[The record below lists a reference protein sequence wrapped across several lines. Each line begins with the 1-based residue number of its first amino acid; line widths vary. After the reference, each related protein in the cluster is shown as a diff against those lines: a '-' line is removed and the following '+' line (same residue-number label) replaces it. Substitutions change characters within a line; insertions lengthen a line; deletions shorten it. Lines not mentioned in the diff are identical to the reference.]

1 MSRSTTSSSSSSS
14 TAPTVSDKDLLA
26 FYKRKYEEAQR
37 KEDKYKEKIDRHLK
51 NLVTDRV
58 CNADVIITIYES
70 HVISMQCRVIS
81 LDSRILQNLVIVWE
95 CLEDIVR

>member
-1 MSRSTTSSSSSSS
+1 MLSFIFYFVDNVLAMSRGTSSSGTTSGSSS
-14 TAPTVSDKDLLA
+14 TAPTISDKDLLA

-58 CNADVIITIYES
+58 SNADFNFNY
-70 HVISMQCRVIS
+70 
-81 LDSRILQNLVIVWE
+81 L
-95 CLEDIVR
+95 